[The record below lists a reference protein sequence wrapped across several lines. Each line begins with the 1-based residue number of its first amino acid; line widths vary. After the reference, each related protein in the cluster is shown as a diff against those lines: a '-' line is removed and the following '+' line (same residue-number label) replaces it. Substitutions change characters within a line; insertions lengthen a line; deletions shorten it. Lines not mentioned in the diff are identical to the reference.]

1 MAKFCNQCGR
11 PLKEGEVCDCQK
23 GKTEK
28 LDRESLNGAFGSDRA
43 DENRTNNYSNKASSN
58 SDDKNIIDDINYW
71 QGKFQDK
78 LGSSFKD
85 KVDDFKKMNEEIN
98 YNNED
103 VVIPRFINASEGE
116 ICVKQYDIATF
127 KNMLMGFLTYSKA
140 NCKLLVTNKRV
151 LLSARGRDIK
161 GELNFQNEFSLS
173 DIAGIS
179 LVSEYIPNPFKFIL
193 GLIISIFINTIFLG
207 IGGGSYDSG
216 GFIMGI
222 LCIIIGVVA
231 CIMIKNN
238 NVLMLLASNMI
249 LAGATLSGGVGALTS
264 MMTFESRQTA
274 VLKLI
279 IFGTIAFLALIY
291 TFLRIWAFS
300 QVPNLTLSINTK
312 SSFPAI
318 DMRKREKKFF
328 GLVSDAS
335 GTNTGFDYVVPSVD
349 TDLAIRELGSL
360 ISDIQSHGDYGIEKW
375 KNI

>member
-23 GKTEK
+23 NKTEK
-28 LDRESLNGAFGSDRA
+28 LDKKDFARA
-43 DENRTNNYSNKASSN
+43 EENRTYDYSNSASNTSSSH
-58 SDDKNIIDDINYW
+58 SDDKNIMDDISYW

-78 LGSSFKD
+78 LGASFKE

-98 YNNED
+98 SYNDD
-103 VVIPRFINASEGE
+103 VVIPSLINASEGE

-127 KNMLMGFLTYSKA
+127 KNMLMGFITYSKA

-161 GELNFQNEFSLS
+161 GNLNFQNEFSLS

-193 GLIISIFINTIFLG
+193 GLIISIFINTILVTM
-207 IGGGSYDSG
+207 GGGNYDSG

-222 LCIIIGVVA
+222 LCIIIGLISS
-231 CIMIKNN
+231 IMIKNN
-238 NVLMLLASNMI
+238 TILSLLASNVI

-274 VLKLI
+274 LLKLI
-279 IFGTIAFLALIY
+279 IFGIIAFFALIY
-291 TFLRIWAFS
+291 TFLRIWAFA
-300 QVPNLTLSINTK
+300 QVPNLTLSINTR

-318 DMRKREKKFF
+318 DMRKREKKMF
-328 GLVSDAS
+328 GLISDAS
-335 GTNTGFDYVVPSVD
+335 GTNTGFDYVVPARD
-349 TDLAIRELGSL
+349 TELAIRELGSL